1 MGALSAG
8 VTGLKAHQSMLDI
21 AGNNLAN
28 LNTIGYKASSVT
40 FAELLSQTIKK
51 ASGPSGTLGGV
62 NPQQMGSGVGIS
74 AIARNMSQGN
84 IISTGQDLDV
94 AIDGEGYF
102 VLNDGSQDV
111 YTRIGSFAVDA
122 DNTLVDPSTGYKV
135 QRIGTYGETEGFQ
148 IASDN
153 SIHIPWDA
161 SMPARAT
168 AQLTING
175 NLRSTTGTAGPTNEI
190 VGNQTYTTGSGA
202 LTASSNSFMSD
213 LDQWATALGV
223 GDTGTFRISGVK
235 QDGTVFTNQDVT
247 WTGAAAGAGDT
258 VKNVLDQITT
268 LFDVG
273 ASPPTSVATMNSD
286 GKFQI
291 TDAASGYSEAQITA
305 MSYEASGGGAGADSL
320 SSPTFFDY
328 ATIGGNDSKQF
339 NITVFDSMGSSHVL
353 TGTFVKT
360 DTTNTWDL
368 VIGSIS
374 DERSG
379 SWAGYDIH
387 NNLGALNRRISDIQ
401 FNNDGSY
408 NGLLSATESLMFSV
422 QFAANP
428 TVTQTMTFDMGTIG
442 EFTGLTQFASQQSSA
457 AALSQDGYEAGALSN
472 ISIDNAGL
480 LVGTFTNGVKVNVAA
495 LQMGVFQNPGGLE
508 AVGGGYF
515 LGTANSGN
523 PVASMAATGGA
534 GTIKGKSLEKS
545 NVDVA
550 TEFVNMMQAQNG
562 YQANARTIR
571 VANDMLRELTSLI
584 R

>member
-1 MGALSAG
+1 
-8 VTGLKAHQSMLDI
+8 
-21 AGNNLAN
+21 
-28 LNTIGYKASSVT
+28 
-40 FAELLSQTIKK
+40 
-51 ASGPSGTLGGV
+51 
-62 NPQQMGSGVGIS
+62 
-74 AIARNMSQGN
+74 MSQGN

-161 SMPARAT
+161 SMPAKAT

-175 NLRSTTGTAGPTNEI
+175 NLRSTTGTAGPINQI
-190 VGNQTYTTGSGA
+190 MGNQAYTTTGG
-202 LTASSNSFMSD
+202 TMIASSNSSMSD
-213 LDQWATALGV
+213 LDQWSTALAV

-235 QDGTVFTNQDVT
+235 QDGTTFTNQDVT
-247 WTGAAAGAGDT
+247 WTGAAAGSGDT
-258 VKNVLDQITT
+258 VQDVLTQITA

-273 ASPPTSVATMNSD
+273 ASPPTSVATLNTD
-286 GKFQI
+286 GKILI
-291 TDAASGYSEAQITA
+291 TDSASGYSQAQITA
-305 MSYEASGGGAGADSL
+305 MSYIPDAADSL

-328 ATIGGNDSKQF
+328 IKIGGNDSKQF
-339 NITVFDSMGSSHVL
+339 NITVYDSMGSSHVL

-368 VIGSIS
+368 VIGAIS
-374 DERSG
+374 DERAG
-379 SWAGYDIH
+379 SWSAYDIH
-387 NNLGALNRRISDIQ
+387 TSGALNRRISGIQ

-408 NGLLSATESLMFSV
+408 NGLSSAGESLLFSA

-428 TVTQTMTFDMGTIG
+428 TLTQTMTFDLGTVG

-457 AALSQDGYEAGALSN
+457 AALNQDGYEAGSLSN
-472 ISIDNAGL
+472 ISIDNAGV

-495 LQMGVFQNPGGLE
+495 LQIGVFQNPGGLE
-508 AVGGGYF
+508 AVGNGYF

-523 PVASMAATGGA
+523 PVVGMAATGGA
-534 GTIKGKSLEKS
+534 GTIQGKSLEKS